1 MTGNPKDPQTTQ
13 SASSESADDIELAAY
28 DLDGDGKISVLESE
42 RARLGLV
49 DARLEEI
56 AQRRGG
62 LDHGRLHPVDA
73 DRLLVADIFLEADV
87 DEIAAFTVRSGL
99 EDPVRPVRRP
109 DRPDRPGRAESRR
122 QGRAARGPVG
132 QVSSR

>member
-56 AQRRGG
+56 AEDGG
-62 LDHGRLHPVDA
+62 IKGKLADAAHHVIDKLDND
-73 DRLLVADIFLEADV
+73 
-87 DEIAAFTVRSGL
+87 
-99 EDPVRPVRRP
+99 
-109 DRPDRPGRAESRR
+109 
-122 QGRAARGPVG
+122 
-132 QVSSR
+132 